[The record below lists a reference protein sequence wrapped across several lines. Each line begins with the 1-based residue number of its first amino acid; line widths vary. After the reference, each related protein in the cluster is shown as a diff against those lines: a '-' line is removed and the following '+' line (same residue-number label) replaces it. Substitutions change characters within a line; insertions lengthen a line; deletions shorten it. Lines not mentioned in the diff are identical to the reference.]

1 MNIEVNALRRAVEPL
16 THMMSGLGLKVSFQ
30 GSSALTEFDPD
41 TGVPKRVVL
50 PMIPGDADPDLISAF
65 HGYLDHEV
73 AHCMYTKLSKNML
86 KECENST
93 LQTIHNM
100 VEDARIEKL
109 MCRRF
114 RGSAFNFQ
122 KLREKVF
129 PPSNFI
135 LTEEGNFAEYQRFMQ
150 ALLYSIRALS
160 GQEYF
165 QESRKVSKRI
175 DALCNYLDER
185 FGDRLRG
192 METTEDSFE
201 LAKDIIKDLDLKLS
215 EQPASKGKGEGEKEE
230 SSESEK
236 HDEGQ
241 FDGED
246 PEGIPKAL
254 IVDKTADPTT
264 DFFKSNVKNT
274 IVKDAAKLIENLE
287 YSVYSTDAD
296 RIEYAPES
304 TDFDT
309 VQRIEDA
316 TRGMT
321 APIQK
326 NLERAIAARSI
337 AVWNTGLRS
346 GRLHNAALGKLI
358 TGDERVF
365 RRKKEETETKNVAV
379 SLVIDCS
386 GSMRGSSSRLACT
399 SAYALA
405 NVLTRMNIAFE
416 IIGFTTA
423 IDRPVGSYKKRFSRY
438 EPLYLPIFKGF
449 NDKWDSRA
457 KMRLGQLASSSFE
470 NLMRNNID
478 GESIQICGDRLL
490 SRPEK
495 GKIMIVLS
503 DGFPA
508 ADGDREEQKSHLKAV
523 VENLEKRMKIVGI
536 GIDSTAVRSYYSKN
550 VVIYKLE
557 ELPGQVVQELRK
569 ALLS

>member
-1 MNIEVNALRRAVEPL
+1 
-16 THMMSGLGLKVSFQ
+16 
-30 GSSALTEFDPD
+30 
-41 TGVPKRVVL
+41 
-50 PMIPGDADPDLISAF
+50 
-65 HGYLDHEV
+65 
-73 AHCMYTKLSKNML
+73 
-86 KECENST
+86 
-93 LQTIHNM
+93 
-100 VEDARIEKL
+100 
-109 MCRRF
+109 
-114 RGSAFNFQ
+114 
-122 KLREKVF
+122 
-129 PPSNFI
+129 
-135 LTEEGNFAEYQRFMQ
+135 
-150 ALLYSIRALS
+150 
-160 GQEYF
+160 
-165 QESRKVSKRI
+165 
-175 DALCNYLDER
+175 
-185 FGDRLRG
+185 

-201 LAKDIIKDLDLKLS
+201 LAKDIIKDLDLKLP
-215 EQPASKGKGEGEKEE
+215 EQLASKGKGDEEE
-230 SSESEK
+230 SSGSGG
-236 HDEGQ
+236 D
-241 FDGED
+241 DS
-246 PEGIPKAL
+246 EGIPKVL
-254 IVDKTADPTT
+254 IFDKTADPTT
-264 DFFKSNVKNT
+264 DFFKSNVKDT
-274 IVKDAAKLIENLE
+274 IAKDAAKLIENLE

-309 VQRIEDA
+309 VQKIEDE

-365 RRKKEETETKNVAV
+365 RRKKEETETKNVSV

-386 GSMRGSSSRLACT
+386 GSMRGSSSQLACT

-438 EPLYLPIFKGF
+438 EPLYLPIFKSF

>member
-1 MNIEVNALRRAVEPL
+1 M
-16 THMMSGLGLKVSFQ
+16 K
-30 GSSALTEFDPD
+30 D
-41 TGVPKRVVL
+41 
-50 PMIPGDADPDLISAF
+50 
-65 HGYLDHEV
+65 V
-73 AHCMYTKLSKNML
+73 A
-86 KECENST
+86 E
-93 LQTIHNM
+93 
-100 VEDARIEKL
+100 
-109 MCRRF
+109 
-114 RGSAFNFQ
+114 
-122 KLREKVF
+122 
-129 PPSNFI
+129 
-135 LTEEGNFAEYQRFMQ
+135 
-150 ALLYSIRALS
+150 
-160 GQEYF
+160 
-165 QESRKVSKRI
+165 
-175 DALCNYLDER
+175 
-185 FGDRLRG
+185 
-192 METTEDSFE
+192 
-201 LAKDIIKDLDLKLS
+201 
-215 EQPASKGKGEGEKEE
+215 
-230 SSESEK
+230 
-236 HDEGQ
+236 
-241 FDGED
+241 
-246 PEGIPKAL
+246 
-254 IVDKTADPTT
+254 
-264 DFFKSNVKNT
+264 
-274 IVKDAAKLIENLE
+274 LIEDLP
-287 YSVYSTDAD
+287 YSVYSTDTD

-309 VQRIEDA
+309 VQKIEDA

-346 GRLHNAALGKLI
+346 GKLHNAALGKLI

-386 GSMRGSSSRLACT
+386 GSMSGSSSRLACT

-423 IDRPVGSYKKRFSRY
+423 IDRPVSSYKKHFSRY

-449 NDKWDSRA
+449 NDKWDSRT

-470 NLMRNNID
+470 KMMRNNID

-523 VENLEKRMKIVGI
+523 IEGLEKRMKIVGI
-536 GIDSTAVRSYYSKN
+536 GIDSTAVRNYYSKN
-550 VVIYKLE
+550 VVIYKIA

>member
-1 MNIEVNALRRAVEPL
+1 MNTEVNALRHAVEPL

-86 KECENST
+86 KECEDST

-135 LTEEGNFAEYQRFMQ
+135 LTEEGDFAEYQRFMQ

-175 DALCNYLDER
+175 DTLCNYLDER

-201 LAKDIIKDLDLKLS
+201 LAKDIIKNLDLKLP
-215 EQPASKGKGEGEKEE
+215 EQSASKGKGDGEE
-230 SSESEK
+230 SSSE
-236 HDEGQ
+236 Q
-241 FDGED
+241 QSDGENS
-246 PEGIPKAL
+246 EGIPKVL
-254 IVDKTADPTT
+254 IVGATADSTT

-274 IVKDAAKLIENLE
+274 IVKDVAELIEDLP
-287 YSVYSTDAD
+287 YSVYSTDTD

-309 VQRIEDA
+309 VQKIEDA

-346 GRLHNAALGKLI
+346 GKLHNAALGKLI

-386 GSMRGSSSRLACT
+386 GSMSGSSSRLACT

-423 IDRPVGSYKKRFSRY
+423 IDRPVSSYKKHFSRY

-449 NDKWDSRA
+449 NDKWDSRT

-470 NLMRNNID
+470 KMMRNNID

-523 VENLEKRMKIVGI
+523 IEGLEKRMKIVGI
-536 GIDSTAVRSYYSKN
+536 GIDSTAVRNYYSKN
-550 VVIYKLE
+550 VVIYKIA